1 MVADFQVPGQSL
13 IMVKGRV
20 GSPLASLVTLGLAR
34 DEIQVFPRYYH
45 QDLNVNAWGP
55 QTPANIQSFPFDAL
69 ITINLYHFDQAIFEA
84 CHNESIGGTS
94 TFGTNT
100 RAGILLGRGARFS
113 IFNSFIG
120 LNITSPVAGLPYR
133 FLYTYMVAP
142 APSKIPLG
150 VEAQM
155 IPTVWRAVLYT
166 DEPYGGGVAQP
177 GTVFAGGSAGAVLW
191 DRVLDT

>member
-1 MVADFQVPGQSL
+1 MTADFQIPGQSL
-13 IMVKGRV
+13 IMVKGRA
-20 GSPLASLVTLGLAR
+20 GSSLQSLVRLGLAR

-55 QTPANIQSFPFDAL
+55 QTPANVQSFPFDAL
-69 ITINLYHFDQAIFEA
+69 ITINLYHFDQAVFEA
-84 CHNESIGGTS
+84 CHNESLGGVG
-94 TFGTNT
+94 TFGTNP
-100 RAGILLGRGARFS
+100 RAGVLMGRGARFAAN
-113 IFNSFIG
+113 NSFIG

-155 IPTVWRAVLYT
+155 IPTVWRAVLYS
-166 DEPYGGGVAQP
+166 DDPYGGGVAQP
-177 GTVFAGGSAGAVLW
+177 GTVFGGGSANAVLF
-191 DRVLDT
+191 DRTLDN